1 MLSPV
6 WRNRLFAMVATVV
19 AIVLGAQ
26 IANGAWFWPTL
37 ITGLLAGIV
46 AISIQPRPLLAVIL
60 GVTAIGYIVGNRGFA
75 QISLSQSFPLLP
87 GELALLLAGSIML
100 VQCAWRHEMPAR
112 RDLLN
117 VALLVWIT
125 AGTIRVLFDV
135 REYGFSAIR
144 DYALVYYAAFFFL
157 AQQVARDRASG
168 AFLLRCMLYSCGAL
182 LVIHPLFT
190 QYPDFFISTLTLRGT
205 PLIFFK
211 GDLAAVF
218 MAVGSVLCFL
228 RFERSRRRRWLV
240 ASLALAALML
250 TTSNRSS
257 MVALAV
263 GAGWLAI
270 GGRWRFTGLLGLGG
284 VLAAITLLLAAEFQN
299 QSWRQTQLHRVYERV
314 LSIADPFG
322 QRAYQTDDAFKGDN
336 NVFRMVWWRAT
347 VNETVEGNPWLGLG
361 FGHDLAARFVRQY
374 FPEGN
379 DDFSARSPHN
389 VLITVFARMGFL
401 GLVLFLAVIAA
412 AAGST
417 WRAVRN
423 PDPNAPADAAWVAAW
438 VMLVA
443 ACFGV
448 VLEGPMGAMIFW
460 TLLGVANGYAHA
472 KSAPERI
479 GDDAEPAFSPV
490 LESSS
495 AGFKTLTTD
504 QIDPD

>member
-1 MLSPV
+1 MFSPA

-19 AIVLGAQ
+19 AIVLGVQ

-37 ITGLLAGIV
+37 ITGLLAGII
-46 AISIQPRPLLAVIL
+46 AISIQPRPLLAVTL

-135 REYGFSAIR
+135 RQFGFSAIR
-144 DYALVYYAAFFFL
+144 DFALVYYSVFFFL
-157 AQQVARDRASG
+157 AQQVTRDRASG
-168 AFLLRCMLYSCGAL
+168 AFVMRCILYSCLIL
-182 LVIHPLFT
+182 LVVHPLFT
-190 QYPDFFISTLTLRGT
+190 RYPDFFISTLTLRGT

-211 GDLAAVF
+211 GDLAAIF

-228 RFERSRRRRWLV
+228 RYEQSRRRRWLL
-240 ASLALAALML
+240 ASLALAGLML
-250 TTSNRSS
+250 TTSSRSS

-263 GAGWLAI
+263 GAGWLAV
-270 GGRWRFTGLLGLGG
+270 GGRWRFTGLLGLGA
-284 VLAAITLLLAAEFQN
+284 VLAAIALLIAAEFQN
-299 QSWRQTQLHRVYERV
+299 QSWRQTQLHRVFERV
-314 LSIADPFG
+314 VSIADPFG
-322 QRAYQTDDAFKGDN
+322 QRSYQTDDAFKGDN

-347 VNETVEGNPWLGLG
+347 VNETVEANPWLGLG

-389 VLITVFARMGFL
+389 VLITVFARMGWV
-401 GLVLFLAVIAA
+401 GLALFLAVIAA
-412 AAGST
+412 AFLST
-417 WRAVRN
+417 WRAVRE
-423 PDPNAPADAAWVAAW
+423 PDPNGPADAAWVSAW

-460 TLLGVANGYAHA
+460 TLLGVANGYAYA
-472 KSAPERI
+472 KTPPGAVTNEL
-479 GDDAEPAFSPV
+479 EPVTRES
-490 LESSS
+490 LEVGL
-495 AGFKTLTTD
+495 AR
-504 QIDPD
+504 